1 MEEDFGKILYEF
13 LRENE
18 MTQSY
23 FAQRVGVKQSQVS
36 EWLKGK
42 AKPGYDTLKKISEAL
57 EVPAD
62 YFLGLTDTYWI
73 EKTLRKFYGGFY
85 FTA

>member
-1 MEEDFGKILYEF
+1 MYYNYLYGRGLRKNLIWVFKRKRNDSKLFCPKGRGKTE
-13 LRENE
+13 
-18 MTQSY
+18 
-23 FAQRVGVKQSQVS
+23 
-36 EWLKGK
+36 
-42 AKPGYDTLKKISEAL
+42 PGERMKKISEAL

-73 EKTLRKFYGGFY
+73 DKNLRKFYGGFY